1 MTSPD
6 LHGQQ
11 LRFLLNSVP
20 TNDYF
25 NSKNNNKKRS
35 HCSLND
41 AFQIPNALATP
52 LQGTIRRSGGCL
64 YGSEQWQES
73 GQSPVDSNRSRCV
86 PSSILKLHITGTHGR
101 WGMQFAARLLAI
113 SWT

>member
-35 HCSLND
+35 Y
-41 AFQIPNALATP
+41 P

-86 PSSILKLHITGTHGR
+86 PSSISKLHITGTHGR

-113 SWT
+113 SRTYLQF